1 VNGSKDVLAMIEGF
15 LGNLPLGDH
24 HPVRKMAVINLSRE
38 SFYKGSIASP
48 AEALNVAVSFI
59 EEGADIIDLG
69 AISTAP
75 SSPSIGEDMEKE
87 RLLPSLKQI
96 LHNVD
101 TDISVDTQNANIAE
115 LALSLGAA
123 CINDVSGL
131 VDPEMA
137 RTIADHNSSV
147 IIMASKQYPGDLLSL
162 DNIIR
167 VLDQRILN
175 AVKAGISIDK
185 ITIDPGVGKWVPE
198 KTPEYDLA
206 ILDGYG
212 RLRCLGRPI
221 LVAISRKSFIGSV
234 LNKPDP
240 SERLDGSL
248 AATAIAIYNGAH
260 VVRTHDVFKSIEAI
274 RIAQAI
280 RGRSCRFTEDGIDI
294 EILNKCGNEQELL
307 VSLRMAGVEE
317 KGMNILS
324 KKGSFRTLS
333 ISGISFQEAIIIK
346 QEMLARGG
354 DAAIP
359 KIALQCDPQPE
370 EIIVFGTLA
379 QLFGLIN
386 SLRVQPFRLPRI
398 GKAIGETLNLIN
410 DPARYR

>member
-1 VNGSKDVLAMIEGF
+1 MNGSKDVLAMIEGF

-131 VDPEMA
+131 IDPEMA

-162 DNIIR
+162 DDIIR

-410 DPARYR
+410 DPERYR

>member
-1 VNGSKDVLAMIEGF
+1 MIEGF
-15 LGNLPLGDH
+15 LGHVPVGDRY
-24 HPVRKMAVINLSRE
+24 PVRKIAVINLSLE

-75 SSPSIGEDMEKE
+75 SSPIIGEDLEKE

-96 LHNVD
+96 LHNVEI
-101 TDISVDTQNANIAE
+101 DISVDTQNANIAE
-115 LALSLGAA
+115 LALSLGAT

-131 VDPEMA
+131 INPEMA
-137 RTIADHNSSV
+137 RTIADHNGSV
-147 IIMASKQYPGDLLSL
+147 VIMASRQKPGDLLSL
-162 DNIIR
+162 DDIIR

-185 ITIDPGVGKWVPE
+185 ITIDPGVGKWVTE

-206 ILDGYG
+206 ILDGYR

-240 SERLDGSL
+240 SERLEGSL

-260 VVRTHDVFKSIEAI
+260 AVRTHDVFKIIDAI

-280 RGRSCRFTEDGIDI
+280 RGRSCRLTEDGIDI

-307 VSLRMAGVEE
+307 ASLRRAGVEE

-324 KKGSFRTLS
+324 KKGSFRILS

-370 EIIVFGTLA
+370 EIIVFGTVA
-379 QLFGLIN
+379 QLFSLIN
-386 SLRVQPFRLPRI
+386 SLKVQPFRLPRI
-398 GKAIGETLNLIN
+398 GKAIGEALNLIN
-410 DPARYR
+410 YRERYR

>member
-1 VNGSKDVLAMIEGF
+1 MNGSNDVLAMIEGF

-75 SSPSIGEDMEKE
+75 SSPGIGEDMEKE

-131 VDPEMA
+131 IDPEMA

-162 DNIIR
+162 DDIIR

-198 KTPEYDLA
+198 KTPEY
-206 ILDGYG
+206 
-212 RLRCLGRPI
+212 
-221 LVAISRKSFIGSV
+221 
-234 LNKPDP
+234 
-240 SERLDGSL
+240 
-248 AATAIAIYNGAH
+248 
-260 VVRTHDVFKSIEAI
+260 
-274 RIAQAI
+274 
-280 RGRSCRFTEDGIDI
+280 
-294 EILNKCGNEQELL
+294 
-307 VSLRMAGVEE
+307 
-317 KGMNILS
+317 
-324 KKGSFRTLS
+324 
-333 ISGISFQEAIIIK
+333 
-346 QEMLARGG
+346 
-354 DAAIP
+354 
-359 KIALQCDPQPE
+359 
-370 EIIVFGTLA
+370 
-379 QLFGLIN
+379 
-386 SLRVQPFRLPRI
+386 
-398 GKAIGETLNLIN
+398 
-410 DPARYR
+410 

>member
-1 VNGSKDVLAMIEGF
+1 D
-15 LGNLPLGDH
+15 
-24 HPVRKMAVINLSRE
+24 
-38 SFYKGSIASP
+38 
-48 AEALNVAVSFI
+48 
-59 EEGADIIDLG
+59 
-69 AISTAP
+69 
-75 SSPSIGEDMEKE
+75 
-87 RLLPSLKQI
+87 
-96 LHNVD
+96 
-101 TDISVDTQNANIAE
+101 
-115 LALSLGAA
+115 
-123 CINDVSGL
+123 
-131 VDPEMA
+131 
-137 RTIADHNSSV
+137 
-147 IIMASKQYPGDLLSL
+147 
-162 DNIIR
+162 IIR

-240 SERLDGSL
+240 SERLEGSL

-260 VVRTHDVFKSIEAI
+260 AVRTHDVFKSIEAI

-307 VSLRMAGVEE
+307 VSLRRAGVEE

-410 DPARYR
+410 DPERYR

>member
-1 VNGSKDVLAMIEGF
+1 VNGFCDGLAMIEGL
-15 LGNLPLGDH
+15 LGHVSVGDY

-38 SFYKGSIASP
+38 SFYKGSIISP
-48 AEALNVAVSFI
+48 AEALDVCMSFI
-59 EEGADIIDLG
+59 EEGADVIDIG
-69 AISTAP
+69 AVSTAP
-75 SSPSIGEDMEKE
+75 SSPCISEELEKE

-96 LHNVD
+96 LRNVD
-101 TDISVDTQNANIAE
+101 IDISVDTQNANIAE
-115 LALSLGAA
+115 LALSLGAT

-131 VDPEMA
+131 VNPEMA
-137 RTIADHNSSV
+137 RTIADHNGSV
-147 IIMASKQYPGDLLSL
+147 VIMASKQKPGDLLSL
-162 DNIIR
+162 DHIIR
-167 VLDQRILN
+167 VLDQRILT
-175 AVKAGISIDK
+175 AAKAGISIDK
-185 ITIDPGVGKWVPE
+185 ITIDPGIGKWIPE

-206 ILDGYG
+206 ILDGYR

-221 LVAISRKSFIGSV
+221 LAAVSRKSFIGSI
-234 LNKPDP
+234 LDKPDP
-240 SERLDGSL
+240 SERLEGSL
-248 AATAIAIYNGAH
+248 AALAIAIYNGAH
-260 VVRTHDVFKSIEAI
+260 AVRTHDIFKSIEAI

-280 RGRSCRFTEDGIDI
+280 RGCSCRLIGEEIDV
-294 EILNKCGNEQELL
+294 EILSKCGNEQELL
-307 VSLRMAGVEE
+307 VCLRRAGVEE

-333 ISGISFQEAIIIK
+333 ISGISFQEALVIK

-386 SLRVQPFRLPRI
+386 SLKAQPFRLPRI
-398 GKAIGETLNLIN
+398 GKAIAEALNLIN
-410 DPARYR
+410 DPERYR

>member
-1 VNGSKDVLAMIEGF
+1 MNGSNDVLAMIEGF

-162 DNIIR
+162 DDIIR

-410 DPARYR
+410 DPERYR